1 MKNYS
6 FCFLKLCSIK
16 KHPMPDKITSREMQ
30 ILNLIANEHTIEQIA
45 EKLQISISTV
55 ESHRRNMFR
64 KTGVKSV
71 VGLIKEAIK
80 QNWISIEST

>member
-1 MKNYS
+1 
-6 FCFLKLCSIK
+6 
-16 KHPMPDKITSREMQ
+16 MPDKITSREMQ